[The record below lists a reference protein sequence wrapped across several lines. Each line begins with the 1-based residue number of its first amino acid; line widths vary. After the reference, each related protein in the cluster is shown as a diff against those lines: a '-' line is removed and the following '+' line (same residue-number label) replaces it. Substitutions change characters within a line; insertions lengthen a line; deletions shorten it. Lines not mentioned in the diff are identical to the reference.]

1 MQLRPTVIGDATGN
15 KILKDTMF
23 EKLAHKNKDYFVHLV
38 EQYRMHPKISE
49 FPNLFVYSGKLKNS
63 EITLT

>member
-1 MQLRPTVIGDATGN
+1 
-15 KILKDTMF
+15 MF
-23 EKLAHKNKDYFVHLV
+23 EKLAQKNKKFFVHLI